1 MVPAHHQPTPARNID
16 NDAIPFSE
24 ILLLLEELGTN
35 AELAIET
42 AVMELSDRQET
53 LHSFNICHGNT
64 YDGTK
69 ATQLEITPVYGVL
82 QEEEVVTA
90 LVFPNVHVPQS
101 TTCCALTPLLNTR
114 SWSKSYPLTPPSWRG
129 SKTGLFSNL
138 LYQRESPLA
147 NSH

>member
-1 MVPAHHQPTPARNID
+1 MYRLFSVYDITMYIWSMITPSKPEWLGITMVPAHHQPTPARNID

-35 AELAIET
+35 AELAIEA
-42 AVMELSDRQET
+42 AVMELSDRRET
-53 LHSFNICHGNT
+53 LHSFNICHGNA
-64 YDGTK
+64 YDDTK

-101 TTCCALTPLLNTR
+101 TTCCV
-114 SWSKSYPLTPPSWRG
+114 
-129 SKTGLFSNL
+129 
-138 LYQRESPLA
+138 A
-147 NSH
+147 NPFVKHS